1 MKVYER
7 HYVILNVFILAD
19 WSDQIQFTQIS
30 QSCTIDTPCVLRYCA
45 PVRYAFARSCMK
57 TETMEQNY
65 PIVVTQITLNFRE
78 SHRNTVIAVRGL
90 SFIQLSILSVRG
102 LNLPLYLLYIT
113 QHDIVFIM
121 LRLKLL

>member
-1 MKVYER
+1 
-7 HYVILNVFILAD
+7 
-19 WSDQIQFTQIS
+19 
-30 QSCTIDTPCVLRYCA
+30 
-45 PVRYAFARSCMK
+45 MK

-65 PIVVTQITLNFRE
+65 PIVVPQITLNFRE